1 MGYNIA
7 GIVIDKNY
15 QNHLSKLEDIIGE
28 KLVFEKEVSF
38 EEACESF
45 KDSDYCD
52 IYFTPQGTFILM
64 SFEKAGFDFYDDN
77 QKVFS
82 FVLSEMTMCFSI
94 NYSENGTLLRC
105 ILTDENGILEDD
117 GEPFDF
123 EKEEDTND
131 EYFNLNDKSEL
142 IYHLIEKTLGK
153 SFWDIDI
160 AEKCYRYRFG
170 NDAVSEI
177 QETKSEKPWWKF
189 W

>member
-15 QNHLSKLEDIIGE
+15 QNHLSELKNIIGE
-28 KLVFEKEVSF
+28 ELIFEKEVIF

-64 SFEKAGFDFYDDN
+64 SFEKAGFPFYDEGK
-77 QKVFS
+77 KVLS
-82 FVLSEMTMCFSI
+82 FVFSEMTMCFSI
-94 NYSENGTLLRC
+94 NYSENGTLLRNFF
-105 ILTDENGILEDD
+105 IEEDRVLEDD

-123 EKEEDTND
+123 EKEED
-131 EYFNLNDKSEL
+131 FNPEL

-170 NDAVSEI
+170 NDAVPEI